1 MKKQY
6 NLLANPTRRLRQLG
20 LTALLA
26 GGTTVAAHAQI
37 LNYSTATAANVAGT
51 YTDLGT
57 TGTAITT
64 VNTDDA
70 NSAAQSIGFTFSYNG
85 ASFTQFVLNTNGIMR
100 LGAAAPS
107 VANLFGAYE
116 TGQSPGIDPISS
128 TSAADINLLAP
139 FNFDLQDGSAGAA
152 EYRVATTGTAP
163 NRVCTVQWKNVRDK
177 AGSVNA
183 TQFDNF
189 EFQVKLYETTN
200 TVEFVYGNTV
210 SATAGA
216 SINRFPTVAIKG
228 SGSSAGQ
235 DILVNKS
242 SSTTA
247 WSTAFFS
254 TGTYSNGYTL
264 NYRRT
269 YGPDLGRTFRFAV
282 APANDAA
289 VAAVYTLGKI
299 PTPTALPH
307 TVQAVVTNAGTS
319 AQTNLAVTLNVTGAN
334 TFTDTKTVASLA
346 AGASTTVT
354 FASYPNTLTVGT
366 NVVTVTVPADGN
378 AANNS
383 ATYGQEVTTSRLSYT
398 DPSKTSTTSV
408 GLGGAVFVSKYNL
421 PAATVVSD
429 VVMTLAASTG
439 NTSPFQIVLYDAS
452 GAGGLPGQVLYTS
465 AVQNRTA
472 AAGPV
477 TVTVPSIA
485 VPASF

>member
-64 VNTDDA
+64 ANTDDA

-235 DILVNKS
+235 DVLVNKA

-247 WSTAFFS
+247 WSTAIFI
-254 TGTYSNGYTL
+254 TGV
-264 NYRRT
+264 
-269 YGPDLGRTFRFAV
+269 YGPS
-282 APANDAA
+282 
-289 VAAVYTLGKI
+289 TL
-299 PTPTALPH
+299 
-307 TVQAVVTNAGTS
+307 
-319 AQTNLAVTLNVTGAN
+319 
-334 TFTDTKTVASLA
+334 
-346 AGASTTVT
+346 
-354 FASYPNTLTVGT
+354 
-366 NVVTVTVPADGN
+366 
-378 AANNS
+378 
-383 ATYGQEVTTSRLSYT
+383 
-398 DPSKTSTTSV
+398 
-408 GLGGAVFVSKYNL
+408 
-421 PAATVVSD
+421 
-429 VVMTLAASTG
+429 
-439 NTSPFQIVLYDAS
+439 
-452 GAGGLPGQVLYTS
+452 
-465 AVQNRTA
+465 
-472 AAGPV
+472 
-477 TVTVPSIA
+477 
-485 VPASF
+485 